1 MNSVNN
7 NNNSSNRLRFPLNER
22 IQSVF
27 EIIRARINLTDY
39 PNRALPS
46 SRSQKS
52 SGSKSSSSDPSKLS
66 KSNKP
71 QASTSSKQPL
81 AISKSNGNVDQ
92 TQENCTDVA
101 SPDIC
106 QLCFIQC
113 LAAENK
119 DEPNE
124 NYMYSLGSCEH
135 AFCIEC
141 LRLYLKYQ
149 ITESRVLVACPQC
162 NEKMHPN
169 DIYRLLSSNSQFVS
183 STNMETIP
191 SPNETSK
198 NTTTTATIT
207 SSKPTS
213 SDSISNTVSNT
224 NNNNSQLILKYE
236 EFMLRR
242 VLVTIADTRWC
253 PAPDC
258 NYAVIASGC
267 ANCPQ
272 LYCMR
277 PDCNTSFCYH
287 CKQIWHPNVTCED
300 AAIQNNQTSIG
311 LLLNSIHIENAQTTT
326 QTSSTSTAGTSNAST
341 NKLIRSLLQRS
352 NSHISIGSSQAGGIN
367 NHRAILTTGDL
378 VKEEIKRCPKCQAL
392 IVKMDDG
399 KYFVGFF
406 WKMFTFIT
414 SVLL

>member
-1 MNSVNN
+1 MNSV
-7 NNNSSNRLRFPLNER
+7 NNSSNRLRFPLNER
-22 IQSVF
+22 IQNVF

-46 SRSQKS
+46 SRPKKS
-52 SGSKSSSSDPSKLS
+52 PASKSSSSDPSKLS
-66 KSNKP
+66 KSNKQ

-81 AISKSNGNVDQ
+81 AISKSNGNDRQ
-92 TQENCTDVA
+92 TKENFTNVA

-106 QLCFIQC
+106 QLCYIHC
-113 LAAENK
+113 LPAENK

-124 NYMYSLGSCEH
+124 NYMYNLGSCEH

-162 NEKMHPN
+162 NEKMNPN
-169 DIYRLLSSNSQFVS
+169 DIYRLLSSNSQVS
-183 STNMETIP
+183 SINMETLP
-191 SPNETSK
+191 NPNEIPK
-198 NTTTTATIT
+198 TTTTTT
-207 SSKPTS
+207 KPTS
-213 SDSISNTVSNT
+213 SDSISNKIPNI
-224 NNNNSQLILKYE
+224 NNNSSQLILKYE

-311 LLLNSIHIENAQTTT
+311 LLLNSIHIENAQTTA

-367 NHRAILTTGDL
+367 NHRAILATGDL

-399 KYFVGFF
+399 KYLFGFF
-406 WKMFTFIT
+406 ERCLLLII